1 MTRSQHDAEPARGAA
16 APEPPGPDSPAPKA
30 PVEKI
35 PVPKRPVLRPAVPIY
50 DSAARPHPLVEE
62 LQELV
67 RYRDLVLQWSR
78 RNIQLRY
85 KRSVL
90 GVLWTLLEPL
100 MLMTILALVFS
111 NAFGDLIPDFPIYL
125 LSGLIL
131 FDFFSR
137 STLQIVEEII
147 ASQSLA
153 ERIHVPRSA
162 FATAAI
168 VTYLVNWLIAHLPL
182 LGLVLF
188 FDRPLSWAIVTIL
201 PGMVLTAM
209 FALGIGL
216 VVATIGAFFVDIRL
230 TYQVLLTGWFYAT
243 PIIYS
248 LSIVPESR
256 HRIFALNPL
265 LHLCELVRSPI
276 YDGVVAAPVHWWV
289 SLAIGFTTLAVGWAV
304 FTHWR
309 NAFDYRS

>member
-1 MTRSQHDAEPARGAA
+1 MLSCLLNLSREPREFAGNQTTIMIEEYDDASAGSSAA
-16 APEPPGPDSPAPKA
+16 LGLPT
-30 PVEKI
+30 
-35 PVPKRPVLRPAVPIY
+35 PIY
-50 DSAARPHPLVEE
+50 DSAARPRPFIEE
-62 LQELV
+62 LRELI
-67 RYRDLVLQWSR
+67 RYRDLVVQWSR

-111 NAFGDLIPDFPIYL
+111 NAFGDLISDFPVYL

-162 FATAAI
+162 FAVAAV

-182 LGLVLF
+182 VGLALF
-188 FDRPLSWAIVTIL
+188 FGRDVNASLLTIPL
-201 PGMVLTAM
+201 GMLLTAL
-209 FALGIGL
+209 FALGLGL
-216 VVATIGAFFVDIRL
+216 IVATAGAFFLDIRL

-256 HRIFALNPL
+256 HWIFRLNPV
-265 LHLCELVRSPI
+265 LHLVELVRQPI
-276 YDGVVAAPVHWWV
+276 YNGVVAPIEHWLISAAVSVSVLVLGWV
-289 SLAIGFTTLAVGWAV
+289 V

>member
-1 MTRSQHDAEPARGAA
+1 MTPERDEPSVT
-16 APEPPGPDSPAPKA
+16 PTP
-30 PVEKI
+30 
-35 PVPKRPVLRPAVPIY
+35 VPIY
-50 DSAARPHPLVEE
+50 DSAARPHPFVEE
-62 LQELV
+62 FRELV
-67 RYRDLVLQWSR
+67 RYRDLVVQWSR

-111 NAFGDLIPDFPIYL
+111 GAFGGLIDDFPVYL

-137 STLQIVEEII
+137 TTLQIVEEVI

-162 FATAAI
+162 FAVAAV
-168 VTYLVNWLIAHLPL
+168 VTYLVNWLIAHLLL
-182 LGLVLF
+182 LGLAFVFGRDLGW
-188 FDRPLSWAIVTIL
+188 PLLTV
-201 PGMVLTAM
+201 PVGMLLTAL
-209 FALGIGL
+209 FALGVGL
-216 VVATIGAFFVDIRL
+216 IVATLGAFFLDIRL

-243 PIIYS
+243 PIIYT

-256 HRIFALNPL
+256 HWIFRLNPV
-265 LHLCELVRSPI
+265 LHLVELVRQPI
-276 YDGVVAAPVHWWV
+276 YDGQVAAAGHWAISATV
-289 SLAIGFTTLAVGWAV
+289 STVVLVLGWWV

>member
-1 MTRSQHDAEPARGAA
+1 MIREYDDTSGRGLSARG
-16 APEPPGPDSPAPKA
+16 P
-30 PVEKI
+30 
-35 PVPKRPVLRPAVPIY
+35 LTPIY
-50 DSAARPHPLVEE
+50 DSAARPHPFVEE
-62 LQELV
+62 LREIF
-67 RYRDLVLQWSR
+67 RYRDLVVQWSR

-90 GVLWTLLEPL
+90 GVVWTLLEPL

-111 NAFGDLIPDFPIYL
+111 NAFGDLISDFPVYL

-162 FATAAI
+162 FAVAAV

-182 LGLVLF
+182 IGLALVFGRDVNASIL
-188 FDRPLSWAIVTIL
+188 TI
-201 PGMVLTAM
+201 PAGMLLAAL

-216 VVATIGAFFVDIRL
+216 IVATMGAFFLDIRL

-256 HRIFALNPL
+256 HWIFRLNPV
-265 LHLCELVRSPI
+265 LHLVELVRKPI
-276 YDGVVAAPVHWWV
+276 YDGVVAPAEHWLIAGGV
-289 SLAIGFTTLAVGWAV
+289 SISVLVAGWAV